1 MEATIA
7 EAMRL
12 AVSPAAPTPNSRKI
26 SPSTRGYPGAVCA
39 VGPVGSRYGSA
50 KVPCTAMDLA
60 MFSISERWVPGG
72 RGAASTF
79 TIRIRDETAKMSQ
92 KECRSNRSFSG
103 KGAINI
109 AYSGLKKECEL
120 QIAGGN
126 GR

>member
-12 AVSPAAPTPNSRKI
+12 TVSAAGATPNSRKI

-50 KVPCTAMDLA
+50 KIPCTAMDFA

-79 TIRIRDETAKMSQ
+79 TIRIRDQTDNMNQ
-92 KECRSNRSFSG
+92 KDSRQ
-103 KGAINI
+103 K
-109 AYSGLKKECEL
+109 
-120 QIAGGN
+120 QTV
-126 GR
+126 